1 MQLSTIKS
9 QITSG
14 LSEVKNRVQANWT
27 NLSTTQKVATV
38 ATSVLLAAG
47 AVAAAVFGHL
57 GLAALAVSATISA
70 AIIHSTT
77 AGLSALGLVVPSIAL
92 LRSPKAETAKAAEQ
106 TPVETA
112 PEAVIPE
119 PVVVAEPV
127 VEAPVIAPSRLVRAR
142 NASVAFVKAHPRKFL
157 AAGAAIALIAGVRH
171 TNFISNDMKCFGGFC
186 VRTLTNLVSDLT
198 PFIPGS
204 NPKDAVSLN
213 F

>member
-14 LSEVKNRVQANWT
+14 LSEVKNRVQTNWT
-27 NLSTTQKVATV
+27 NMSTTQKVATV
-38 ATSVLLAAG
+38 ATSALLAVS

-57 GLAALAVSATISA
+57 GLAALAVGATLSA
-70 AIIHSTT
+70 AIIHGTT
-77 AGLSALGLVVPSIAL
+77 AGLGALGLAVPSIAL

-119 PVVVAEPV
+119 PVVEAKPV
-127 VEAPVIAPSRLVRAR
+127 VEAPVAAPNRL
-142 NASVAFVKAHPRKFL
+142 VAFVKAHPRKLL
-157 AAGAAIALIAGVRH
+157 AAGAAIALVAGVRH
-171 TNFISNDMKCFGGFC
+171 TNFISNDVKFLGAICARRLMS
-186 VRTLTNLVSDLT
+186 LVPDLKS
-198 PFIPGS
+198 S
-204 NPKDAVSLN
+204 NPDNIVSQN